1 MQRSIGA
8 AVERLAVDLYASRW
22 DGTPPGGMGRLLA
35 VSVVSINVQREHRHS
50 LEFARVR
57 QGAFPARTHSE
68 SWQKQHRRVMVVLC
82 CSDSQF
88 FKSEASGPGFHL
100 TVY

>member
-22 DGTPPGGMGRLLA
+22 DGTPRRLCPLCC
-35 VSVVSINVQREHRHS
+35 S
-50 LEFARVR
+50 LELARVR

-68 SWQKQHRRVMVVLC
+68 SWQKQQGRVMVVLC
-82 CSDSQF
+82 CSDSQL